1 MFLNKIINNQ
11 RDRKNQICTSILD
24 LSGGANAGAGGS
36 WNQAPMRTQ
45 EWMVVSGLPLARC
58 LQVGTHGPR
67 WFMCHLYRKG
77 TSVLKSPE
85 IKAKQ
90 SKEQKEKKSKCVPLR
105 IHKYKRENIAIFQET
120 ISNYTHYSTEPGSR
134 GNKNVGEAGSQPLK
148 NLSSN
153 LGAAN

>member
-1 MFLNKIINNQ
+1 MINNQ

-24 LSGGANAGAGGS
+24 LSRGMNAGAGSS
-36 WNQAPMRTQ
+36 WNHALMRTQ

-58 LQVGTHGPR
+58 LQVGTHGPK

-77 TSVLKSPE
+77 NSVLKSPQ

-90 SKEQKEKKSKCVPLR
+90 SKRQKQKKSKCVLLR

-120 ISNYTHYSTEPGSR
+120 ISDYTHYSTER
-134 GNKNVGEAGSQPLK
+134 GRQGNTNVGGAGSQPLK
-148 NLSSN
+148 NLYSN

>member
-1 MFLNKIINNQ
+1 MINNR

-24 LSGGANAGAGGS
+24 LSRGMNAGAGSS
-36 WNQAPMRTQ
+36 WNHALMRTQ

-58 LQVGTHGPR
+58 LQVGTHGPK

-77 TSVLKSPE
+77 NSVLKSPQ

-90 SKEQKEKKSKCVPLR
+90 SKRQKQKKSKCVLLR

-120 ISNYTHYSTEPGSR
+120 ISDYTHYSTER
-134 GNKNVGEAGSQPLK
+134 GRQGNTNVGGAGSQPLK
-148 NLSSN
+148 NLYSN